1 MYPKAEALRRG
12 SERVNWYTWFSC
24 KPSCIHLA
32 RGTIILFK
40 KEPQTE
46 CCFHSHRLP
55 GQNPKQLHIPYRIFH
70 SLDGSSSGERLRHIQ
85 GCLWVF
91 YTSRGSPAELPRFPA
106 ESRKAVQPQEL
117 IITQPCR
124 IYPHPIVLPPE
135 VRIIDGIPYNHSGL
149 MIEMNTQNAKE
160 TLRTRCPPGKNQ

>member
-1 MYPKAEALRRG
+1 MFGVGLGSGGGIQVYPKAEALRRG

-124 IYPHPIVLPPE
+124 IYPPPHSSPSGSAHHRWNPIQPFWA
-135 VRIIDGIPYNHSGL
+135 DD
-149 MIEMNTQNAKE
+149 
-160 TLRTRCPPGKNQ
+160 